1 MNFVKYIALLIVS
14 PSEGWK
20 DINKYTI
27 PNNLLLSKLYYPVLA
42 ILSLSVFV
50 PFLFGDGSV
59 GLNGVIL
66 YALIDF
72 VKYFISFFA
81 ISYLLT
87 GIYSNVFKSKNEI
100 NKLNN
105 YVVFNLAI
113 LVLFNVLRNF
123 MPGFPFFEIF
133 PLYIIFV
140 IYKGINYVAVPQAE
154 HVKFIIL
161 SSLFM
166 LLIPVGIKFVLELL
180 IPNF

>member
-1 MNFVKYIALLIVS
+1 M
-14 PSEGWK
+14 
-20 DINKYTI
+20 
-27 PNNLLLSKLYYPVLA
+27 LLSKLYYPVLA

-81 ISYLLT
+81 VSYFLT

-133 PLYIIFV
+133 LFNQTLFRAV
-140 IYKGINYVAVPQAE
+140 IYRY
-154 HVKFIIL
+154 F
-161 SSLFM
+161 
-166 LLIPVGIKFVLELL
+166 LLIKWQLAVRQYKKYLRIYLT
-180 IPNF
+180 

>member
-1 MNFVKYIALLIVS
+1 MNFIKYIALLIVS

-81 ISYLLT
+81 VSYFLT
-87 GIYSNVFKSKNEI
+87 GIYSNVFKS
-100 NKLNN
+100 NN
-105 YVVFNLAI
+105 
-113 LVLFNVLRNF
+113 
-123 MPGFPFFEIF
+123 
-133 PLYIIFV
+133 
-140 IYKGINYVAVPQAE
+140 
-154 HVKFIIL
+154 
-161 SSLFM
+161 
-166 LLIPVGIKFVLELL
+166 
-180 IPNF
+180 

>member
-1 MNFVKYIALLIVS
+1 M
-14 PSEGWK
+14 
-20 DINKYTI
+20 
-27 PNNLLLSKLYYPVLA
+27 
-42 ILSLSVFV
+42 
-50 PFLFGDGSV
+50 
-59 GLNGVIL
+59 
-66 YALIDF
+66 
-72 VKYFISFFA
+72 KYFISFFA
-81 ISYLLT
+81 VSYFLT

-105 YVVFNLAI
+105 YVVFKLAI